1 MIDETGCSI
10 VPFMQQ
16 HLSSTPLLLTHVV
29 LISMARLWK
38 DSIIVIRCVA
48 KLVALQVASTIG
60 V

>member
-38 DSIIVIRCVA
+38 DSIIVIR
-48 KLVALQVASTIG
+48 
-60 V
+60 